1 MTRHTTH
8 QTGYLL
14 LQNYQQLWSG
24 WRICAFKAEWT
35 CLQNTFWPVMTTC
48 IVRSQS
54 WSLRSTRY
62 QIHKKWKKSTFF
74 FKVSTHSLQ
83 LRVKFKPFF
92 HCWQLQLIY
101 SYRTSAAPIFALK
114 LWTCLLHTLNSQRGF
129 VMKHAWS
136 WTIYTL
142 QSQAWNLL
150 LLMACWKRVDTN
162 TLYYTCA
169 GSVVS
174 F

>member
-1 MTRHTTH
+1 MVLSDTPHYPSDRIPPTTELSAIMIGMENMRLQSRMDLSPEH
-8 QTGYLL
+8 LL
-14 LQNYQQLWSG
+14 TSYDHLH
-24 WRICAFKAEWT
+24 CA
-35 CLQNTFWPVMTTC
+35 LPVMIITFDS
-48 IVRSQS
+48 VPNS
-54 WSLRSTRY
+54 Y
-62 QIHKKWKKSTFF
+62 KMEEKHFF

-136 WTIYTL
+136 WTIYT
-142 QSQAWNLL
+142 QQYWNLL
-150 LLMACWKRVDTN
+150 LLMACWKR
-162 TLYYTCA
+162 
-169 GSVVS
+169 
-174 F
+174 FH